1 VVGKVYNGTFHFKIA
16 QAWIATFG
24 WHTVQAMNGDFD
36 HFSLTGLQAWCP
48 DSLVAEFRC
57 TGNAG
62 VMTAHTEAFV
72 HFFASLEFFRAGV
85 GSGNNHRSGVVFGN
99 GRNTGGNRFFSQR
112 IAACARTTGRAD
124 YIDQQDNNKYGEYER
139 EDDDDNQL
147 FGRFNRAYMFIVF
160 FVVFCLIAHRYI
172 LQVIA
177 MLNNGKKEA
186 K

>member
-1 VVGKVYNGTFHFKIA
+1 
-16 QAWIATFG
+16 
-24 WHTVQAMNGDFD
+24 MNGQFD
-36 HFSLTGLQAWCP
+36 DFSLTCLKAWCP
-48 DSLVAEFRC
+48 GSLVAEFRC
-57 TGNAG
+57 TSNAG

-72 HFFASLEFFRAGV
+72 YFFASLDFFRTCI

-99 GRNTGGNRFFSQR
+99 GRDTGGNGFFSQC
-112 IAACARTTGRAD
+112 IATRARTTGGAD
-124 YIDQQDNNKYGEYER
+124 DIDQQDNNKYGEYER
-139 EDDDDNQL
+139 EYDDDNQL
-147 FGRFNRAYMFIVF
+147 FRRFYRANMFIVF